1 MDKNGHLLSTGGTAM
16 KSRFGEVNLMFE
28 AESLKASSRYSSLS
42 VQQFVNAYNTDK
54 GRPWLCLIE
63 NESSEK
69 TRKKFRC
76 QEKLQTKNY

>member
-1 MDKNGHLLSTGGTAM
+1 M

-28 AESLKASSRYSSLS
+28 AKSLKASSRYSSLS

-69 TRKKFRC
+69 K
-76 QEKLQTKNY
+76 QEKNPAVKKNFKQKITDWQKLKK